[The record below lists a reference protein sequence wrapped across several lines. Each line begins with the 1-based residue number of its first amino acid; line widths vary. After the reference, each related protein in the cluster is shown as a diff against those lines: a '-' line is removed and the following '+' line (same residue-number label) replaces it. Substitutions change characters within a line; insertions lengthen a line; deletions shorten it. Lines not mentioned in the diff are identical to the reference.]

1 MFPKINLKLPQS
13 RRGQVKLTRDTVPM
27 TEAEARCQSLPCSR
41 TAVMS
46 AKKRWMDAVIAQS
59 RKSQP
64 DLPWHRGVRVAK
76 AADRK
81 VAAPSPRKA
90 ARA

>member
-1 MFPKINLKLPQS
+1 
-13 RRGQVKLTRDTVPM
+13 
-27 TEAEARCQSLPCSR
+27 
-41 TAVMS
+41 MS